1 MSTGRRGAQKS
12 SAAVVN
18 PTRCVLP
25 FLRLEDGENQPQ
37 REGNPRIG
45 SWCADRDV
53 GFTVM
58 ADVRWR
64 LLEALSLAELA
75 SSRPEPLQ
83 VNLDHL
89 DKAGVTEYMRRKR
102 HRLTAEYTPG
112 RGWAPTNDCPA
123 EEESQPVVMRQVS
136 LRYPPHISTSLGTG
150 AD

>member
-1 MSTGRRGAQKS
+1 
-12 SAAVVN
+12 
-18 PTRCVLP
+18 
-25 FLRLEDGENQPQ
+25 
-37 REGNPRIG
+37 
-45 SWCADRDV
+45 
-53 GFTVM
+53 M

-89 DKAGVTEYMRRKR
+89 DKAGVAEYMRRKR
-102 HRLTAEYTPG
+102 HRLTPEYTPG

-150 AD
+150 ADQRRD